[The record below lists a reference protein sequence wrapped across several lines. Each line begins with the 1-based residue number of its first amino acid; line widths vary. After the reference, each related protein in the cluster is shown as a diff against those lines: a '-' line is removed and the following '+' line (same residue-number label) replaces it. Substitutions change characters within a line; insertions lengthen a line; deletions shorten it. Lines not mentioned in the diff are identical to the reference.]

1 MSRRPDFFIIGAPKS
16 GTTAMDDY
24 LRRHPQI
31 YMAVKELH
39 YFGSDLA
46 YNRRR
51 PSEADYRSAFA
62 GVKNE
67 RRVGESSVGYL
78 YSARAPHE
86 IIEFSPTAQI
96 VIMLR
101 HPVDFIV
108 AQHAEQLFRD
118 QEDIVDL
125 GLAIAAEPDRAA
137 LRRLPPECE
146 VPYSL
151 RYTWLARYADHVG
164 RYLDVFGRDRVHV
177 ILFDDFVRDTPGT
190 YARLLEFLGCDAGFQ
205 PEFRVVNARKTVRSR
220 RFQKL
225 VRTPPQVLRRAARRM
240 MPLTL
245 RSRMRQ
251 GLYRL
256 NARPVERPHVAEGLR
271 ARLLAEINPQTER
284 LARLID
290 RDLSAWLV

>member
-1 MSRRPDFFIIGAPKS
+1 
-16 GTTAMDDY
+16 MDDY

-51 PSEADYRSAFA
+51 PSEAEYRSAFA
-62 GVKNE
+62 GVKDE

-78 YSARAPHE
+78 YSARAPDE
-86 IIEFSPTAQI
+86 IIEFSPAAQI

-101 HPVDFIV
+101 HPVDFIS

-118 QEDIVDL
+118 QEDVVDL
-125 GLAIAAEPDRAA
+125 GAAVAAEADRAA
-137 LRRLPPECE
+137 LRRMPPQCE
-146 VPYSL
+146 VPYAL
-151 RYTWLARYADHVG
+151 RYTWLARYADHVE
-164 RYLDVFGRDRVHV
+164 RYLDVFGRERVHV

-190 YARLLEFLGCDAGFQ
+190 YARLLEFLGCASDFK
-205 PEFRVVNARKTVRSR
+205 PDFTVVNARKTARSR
-220 RFQKL
+220 RFQQL
-225 VRTPPQVLRRAARRM
+225 VRTPPEVLRRAARKL
-240 MPLTL
+240 MPLTI
-245 RSRMRQ
+245 RSHVRQ

-256 NARPVERPHVAEGLR
+256 NARSAERPRVSDELR
-271 ARLLAEINPQTER
+271 ARLLAETNPDTQR
-284 LARLID
+284 LAHLID